1 MSSYKSWPLTAKVL
15 IFLGCVG
22 NLRNVIG
29 FVNNED
35 VFAGVVGVLGLVI
48 WWHVYKFKLLGLLAL
63 NVLVMISVLTVIF
76 KMMAGLLLTNG
87 LIVIGVQLGLV
98 VYFDNTALDGMFEL

>member
-1 MSSYKSWPLTAKVL
+1 
-15 IFLGCVG
+15 
-22 NLRNVIG
+22 
-29 FVNNED
+29 
-35 VFAGVVGVLGLVI
+35 
-48 WWHVYKFKLLGLLAL
+48 
-63 NVLVMISVLTVIF
+63 VLVMISVLTVIF